1 MNHWVIR
8 KPQILDQIREKNE
21 DLDNIQKSLDDY
33 MEVKRSHFPR
43 FYFLSNQELIG
54 VLANSQNLEII
65 QLNLKTCFD
74 NIVRIDIID

>member
-1 MNHWVIR
+1 
-8 KPQILDQIREKNE
+8 
-21 DLDNIQKSLDDY
+21 

-74 NIVRIDIID
+74 NIVRIDIVDQDIEAMNSMEKEKVKFKKP